1 MTEKTGT
8 PARNERGT
16 IILGIRKYDVCSDIG
31 RTNKDIVAISTAF
44 AEGIALWIDEK
55 DVVYD
60 AKRRRIGRASRIVFD
75 TTEYM

>member
-1 MTEKTGT
+1 M
-8 PARNERGT
+8 
-16 IILGIRKYDVCSDIG
+16 CSDIG